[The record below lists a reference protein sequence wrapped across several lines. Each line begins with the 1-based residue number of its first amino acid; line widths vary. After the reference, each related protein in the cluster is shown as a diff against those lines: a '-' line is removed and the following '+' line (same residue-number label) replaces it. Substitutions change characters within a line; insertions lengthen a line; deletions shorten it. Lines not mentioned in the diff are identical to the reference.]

1 MIKMQMFPL
10 DVCLLPGERLPLH
23 IFENRYKE
31 LIQSCLNAG
40 ETFGIPFGLDEET
53 RQIGAEVRVKKVLN
67 TNEDGSLD
75 IIVESVGSFN
85 ILDYRPE
92 MDHRSCDTA
101 LVEEVEIE
109 QLISRNSG
117 LLSLYLDFRKEY
129 FKVDELKL
137 SFEDQNLII
146 MARSCGLSRNQK
158 IRFLQSD
165 TKTKE
170 AILVH
175 QLEYLLFIMEQDKR
189 REFDILLN

>member
-146 MARSCGLSRNQK
+146 MARSCRSFK
-158 IRFLQSD
+158 KSEDSFF
-165 TKTKE
+165 TKRHQDQGGHPRSSVGVLAFHHGARQTKG
-170 AILVH
+170 I
-175 QLEYLLFIMEQDKR
+175 
-189 REFDILLN
+189 